1 VVKVLL
7 PPNST
12 RPHTVDLLLCG
23 HHYLTSRDALAAVGA
38 AVIDETGTIVDPAP
52 APIKAGFPAS
62 AGTRR

>member
-7 PPNST
+7 PPTSA

-38 AVIDETGTIVDPAP
+38 AVIDETGTIVDPVP
-52 APIKAGFPAS
+52 ARIEAGIPAS
-62 AGTRR
+62 ATGR